1 MFRKVL
7 VANRGEIA
15 CRIISACHTLGIK
28 AVAIYSEADKN
39 ALHVQMADEAICVG
53 PPQNTDSYLNMPN
66 VLMAAVITDSEAVHP
81 GYGYFSE
88 REQFADALQAL
99 GIKFIGPPVE
109 AIAQMGDKAAAIE
122 AAIRA
127 GIPVVPGS
135 GKPVETPEEA
145 ADIANELGFPILIK
159 AAAGG
164 GGKGIRRADA
174 IEDIEKLML
183 MAQEEA
189 QASFGS
195 GSVYIEKLIEKPRHI
210 EVQIIAD
217 EKGNCVHLG
226 ERECSIQNVRH
237 QKMIEEAPF
246 ALLDDETRE
255 KMGADAVRLAKSVG
269 YTNAGTIEFLMDNEG
284 NYYFIEMNTRLQVE
298 HPVTEEVTGIDIV
311 NTQIKVAAGESLEFS
326 QNDVEL
332 KGHAIEVRIT
342 AEDPD
347 NEFAPSCGTITEWN
361 PPTSQSIRM
370 ETGVSKGSTV
380 TPFYD
385 PMIAKLIVTAENRQN
400 AINVLSE
407 ALSIF
412 NVQGIKT
419 NIPFLRQLIQHPSY
433 GKGDVDTTFVSRLVE
448 NQLTYVT

>member
-15 CRIISACHTLGIK
+15 CRIIRACHALGIK
-28 AVAIYSEADKN
+28 AVAIYSEADKQ
-39 ALHVQMADEAICVG
+39 ALHVKMADEAICVG

-66 VLMAAVITDSEAVHP
+66 VLMAAVITGSEAVHP

-122 AAIRA
+122 AAVRA

-145 ADIANELGFPILIK
+145 VSVANELGFPILIK

-164 GGKGIRRADA
+164 GGRGIRKATAMD
-174 IEDIEKLML
+174 DLEKLML
-183 MAQEEA
+183 TAQEEA

-195 GSVYIEKLIEKPRHI
+195 GSVYLEKLVENPRHI

-246 ALLDDETRE
+246 TSLDETTRE

-269 YTNAGTIEFLMDNEG
+269 YTNAGTIEFLMDSNN

-298 HPVTEEVTGIDIV
+298 HPVTEQVTGIDIV
-311 NTQIKVAAGESLEFS
+311 KTQIKVAAGEALPFS
-326 QNDVEL
+326 QNDVQI
-332 KGHAIEVRIT
+332 KGHAIE
-342 AEDPD
+342 
-347 NEFAPSCGTITEWN
+347 N
-361 PPTSQSIRM
+361 
-370 ETGVSKGSTV
+370 
-380 TPFYD
+380 
-385 PMIAKLIVTAENRQN
+385 NRRR
-400 AINVLSE
+400 S
-407 ALSIF
+407 
-412 NVQGIKT
+412 
-419 NIPFLRQLIQHPSY
+419 
-433 GKGDVDTTFVSRLVE
+433 
-448 NQLTYVT
+448 